1 MTLDHRI
8 RIIGGFLKGR
18 KLEVIDL
25 AGLRPTTDRARETIF
40 NWIRYKVEGASVLD
54 LFAGSGALGL
64 ESYSRGA
71 AHVVLVEKDPNN
83 AALLKA
89 TCQTLPAPPQKQ
101 KVQAKNSSYSQT
113 AESIVQVHQ
122 DDALAFLQQY
132 PRGQGFD
139 LIFLDPPFTSDLLVP
154 AIKLLVE
161 RDLITANGLLYIEMS
176 KNKKKPLFGL
186 TMVREE
192 VIGTSHCGLYQKSFF
207 L

>member
-25 AGLRPTTDRARETIF
+25 EGLRPTTDRARETVF
-40 NWIRYKVEGASVLD
+40 NWIGHQVEGASVLD

-71 AHVVLVEKDPNN
+71 THVVLVEKDPHN
-83 AALLKA
+83 AALLKTA
-89 TCQTLPAPPQKQ
+89 CQALPLLPQLKAQ
-101 KVQAKNSSYSQT
+101 DRGSVADKAAS
-113 AESIVQVHQ
+113 AIQVHQ
-122 DDALAFLQQY
+122 GDALAFLQQC
-132 PRGQGFD
+132 PQGQGFD
-139 LIFLDPPFTSDLLVP
+139 LIFLDPPFASDLLEP

-161 RDLITANGLLYIEMS
+161 RDLIAANGLLYIEMS

-186 TMVREE
+186 SMIREE
-192 VIGTSHCGLYQKSFF
+192 VMGASHCGLYQKSFF